1 MPMLPAT
8 VRLSKFFKDV
18 FVLIARYPLAIV
30 TDRNGDTVSR
40 ALQVYP
46 NRSIRVCEFQRIADE
61 VLKSPSDD
69 ISVAGDCYW
78 IARQIATEGAPS

>member
-1 MPMLPAT
+1 VRFHSKPAKGKPEASRMRMLPAT

-46 NRSIRVCEFQRIADE
+46 NRSIRACEFQHVERPGI
-61 VLKSPSDD
+61 
-69 ISVAGDCYW
+69 G
-78 IARQIATEGAPS
+78 QAT